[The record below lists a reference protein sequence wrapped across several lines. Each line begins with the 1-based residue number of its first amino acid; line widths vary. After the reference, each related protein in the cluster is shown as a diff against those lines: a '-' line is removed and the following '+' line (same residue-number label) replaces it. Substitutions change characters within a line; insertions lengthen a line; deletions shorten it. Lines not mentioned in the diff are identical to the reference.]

1 MPIDG
6 TWKIVAKTP
15 MGDQESTADVETSG
29 GVLTGTVSSMFGEVP
44 IEDGK
49 IDGDKATWTLH
60 VTSPFQLTLKHE
72 AVFSGD
78 TVSGEVDT
86 GMFGKSSFTGVKA

>member
-1 MPIDG
+1 MSIDG
-6 TWKIVAKTP
+6 TWKIIAKTP
-15 MGDQESTADVETSG
+15 MGDQESTAVVATSG
-29 GVLTGTVSSMFGEVP
+29 GVLTGTVSSMFGAVP

-49 IDGDKATWTLH
+49 IDGDKATWTLN
-60 VTSPFQLTLKHE
+60 VTSPFQLSLKHE
-72 AVFSGD
+72 ATFSGD